1 MRGSGLALLLLGLAL
16 TQACQRPEIA
26 QLPPPPRPDL
36 VAEAAAAMA
45 AGDYATSARLLRQA
59 LQADPERFEAHYRL
73 GVSASH
79 LDLIDEATREFE
91 WVVAHGS
98 SRSEEVELARA
109 WLTAVKRSRAA
120 SSSDGDGAREQ
131 DPKRGA
137 VSGTVIRET
146 DGSLKPQAFFRLFL
160 KGLKGTPG
168 ENEYYRVETNQE
180 GAYWITDIVPG
191 DYMLTDR
198 VAGSPTWRLKV
209 TLKAGEAVTLDLTPD
224 NSVPKRDDFPSTS

>member
-1 MRGSGLALLLLGLAL
+1 
-16 TQACQRPEIA
+16 
-26 QLPPPPRPDL
+26 
-36 VAEAAAAMA
+36 MA
-45 AGDYATSARLLRQA
+45 GGDYATSARLLRQA
-59 LQADPERFEAHYRL
+59 LQADPGRFEAHYRL

-79 LDLIDEATREFE
+79 LQLIEEATREFE

-98 SRSEEVELARA
+98 PRAEEVQMARA
-109 WLTAVKRSRAA
+109 WLATARRSSIAA
-120 SSSDGDGAREQ
+120 DSDRDGAGEP

-137 VSGTVIRET
+137 VSGTVIREP
-146 DGSLKPQAFFRLFL
+146 DGSLRPQAFFRLFL

-180 GAYWITDIVPG
+180 GAYRITDIVPG

-224 NSVPKRDDFPSTS
+224 NSVPKRDDFPGTS